1 MTSAFWICKILITK
15 LLTRFRSNFLV
26 ALQVLIRVCDC
37 SLSNKQ
43 PNVRDMV
50 DNFLLLLVCQISL
63 SYTATSRKVVGKSVR
78 DNSERYCG
86 WFLFHCSSKKF
97 ERMSREAMDL
107 CLRVL
112 KEKNK
117 SRFDSCCVSNSV
129 FIISY
134 ACYLSG
140 LSRAHFSD
148 NLSRNS
154 CMHRACVSF

>member
-1 MTSAFWICKILITK
+1 MK

-26 ALQVLIRVCDC
+26 ALRVLIRVCDC

-50 DNFLLLLVCQISL
+50 DIFLPLLVCQISL
-63 SYTATSRKVVGKSVR
+63 SYTASSRKVVGKSVR
-78 DNSERYCG
+78 DNSERYYG
-86 WFLFHCSSKKF
+86 WFLVHCSSKKF

-112 KEKNK
+112 KENNR
-117 SRFDSCCVSNSV
+117 SRFDSCSVSNSV
-129 FIISY
+129 FIVSY

-154 CMHRACVSF
+154 CMPRACVSF

>member
-1 MTSAFWICKILITK
+1 MYATVHLVINNQMFGIWLI
-15 LLTRFRSNFLV
+15 FFL
-26 ALQVLIRVCDC
+26 
-37 SLSNKQ
+37 
-43 PNVRDMV
+43 P
-50 DNFLLLLVCQISL
+50 LLVCQISL

-86 WFLFHCSSKKF
+86 WFLVHCSSKKF

-107 CLRVL
+107 RLRVP
-112 KEKNK
+112 KESNK
-117 SRFDSCCVSNSV
+117 SRLDSCSVSNSV

-148 NLSRNS
+148 YLSRNS
-154 CMHRACVSF
+154 CMPRACVSF